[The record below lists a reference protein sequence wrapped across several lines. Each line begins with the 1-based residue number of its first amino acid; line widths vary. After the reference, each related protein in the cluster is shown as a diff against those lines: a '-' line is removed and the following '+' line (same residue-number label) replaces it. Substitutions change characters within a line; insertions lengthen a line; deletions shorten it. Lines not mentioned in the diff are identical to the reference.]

1 MGPIPIV
8 GSIFFSWTAR
18 SPETDPAHGHR
29 FRRSVP
35 LGSAPKRGRKP
46 SDGKPEIPRPGLS
59 RRGPSGA
66 PWRAP
71 QPPLAAVAVG
81 LVMRVSP

>member
-46 SDGKPEIPRPGLS
+46 SDGKPEIPRPGLPAAAL
-59 RRGPSGA
+59 RGPLGEPHSH
-66 PWRAP
+66 
-71 QPPLAAVAVG
+71 
-81 LVMRVSP
+81 S